1 MQEWMPPVIY
11 PLCLLT
17 SMVCAFLLIRSYLR
31 TRVKLLLWSAACFV
45 FLALNNLLVVIDILI
60 LPTQIDLTELRALAS
75 AAGVLIL
82 LYGFIWEV
90 D

>member
-1 MQEWMPPVIY
+1 MHEWMPLIIY

-17 SMVCAFLLIRSYLR
+17 SAACAFLLIRSYAR
-31 TRVKLLLWSAACFV
+31 TRLTLLLWSAACFV
-45 FLALNNLLVVIDILI
+45 FLALNNLLVVIDILV
-60 LPTQIDLTELRALAS
+60 LPTEIDLTELRALAS